1 MKLDSLINELFGL
14 NDKSTDT
21 KTYNLNTKEGY
32 DEFKT
37 VMNDLKKQTS
47 GKTLF
52 GIDMDDLLN
61 TLDELSTKIYEN
73 SKKEEEK
80 KTPKLVVPSEKLNT
94 DQKLKLHKLVQE
106 YIDTMVKPFNNGS
119 LSTEQ
124 INNAYAGLY
133 EFAAWVLNK

>member
-1 MKLDSLINELFGL
+1 MKIDSLINELFGL
-14 NDKSTDT
+14 NDKNTDT

-32 DEFKT
+32 DEFKN
-37 VMNDLKKQTS
+37 VMNDLRKQTS
-47 GKTLF
+47 GQTLF

-73 SKKEEEK
+73 SKNEEEK
-80 KTPKLVVPSEKLNT
+80 ETPKFVVPSEKLNT

-106 YIDTMVKPFNNGS
+106 YIDTMVKPFNNGA

>member
-1 MKLDSLINELFGL
+1 MKIDSLINELFGL
-14 NDKSTDT
+14 NDKNADI
-21 KTYNLNTKEGY
+21 KTYDLNTKEGY
-32 DEFKT
+32 DEFKNA
-37 VMNDLKKQTS
+37 MNDLKKQTS

-73 SKKEEEK
+73 SKKEKEK
-80 KTPKLVVPSEKLNT
+80 ETPKLVVPSEKLNT

-106 YIDTMVKPFNNGS
+106 YIDTMVKPFNNGA